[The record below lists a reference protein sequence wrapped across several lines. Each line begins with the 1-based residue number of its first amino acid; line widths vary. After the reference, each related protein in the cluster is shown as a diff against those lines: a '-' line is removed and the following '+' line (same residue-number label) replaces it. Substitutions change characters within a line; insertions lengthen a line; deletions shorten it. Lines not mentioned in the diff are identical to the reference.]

1 MAARARRIWIPVTV
15 GIAAVLLAAIPFLE
29 LLLYPGLLIAS
40 LFWPQ
45 GIHSDHMGRV
55 GAVLFIATIYLGT
68 AGFWGGIAYAIVRRK
83 EPADSS
89 EPSAS

>member
-1 MAARARRIWIPVTV
+1 MAARTRRIWIPLIV
-15 GIAAVLLAAIPFLE
+15 GLAAVLLAAIPYLE
-29 LLLYPGLLIAS
+29 VLLYPGLLIAS

-83 EPADSS
+83 EPAAAG
-89 EPSAS
+89 ERSAS